1 MGRADWERDAAKKKS
16 VEAAAICSCAIKQL
30 TENLDVGD
38 VLEVPQVEVLP
49 MGKLQ
54 PLATSIANFRQ
65 ARAMLPLVRSIVA
78 DAQVL
83 ERQIEQR
90 RHDLNRVQAAGQR
103 KAGKLYEDELAE
115 SRSDLEADERQL
127 TAYREELSQLGIRLV
142 SSGEGEVEF
151 PLSYDDRLI
160 YLCWKMGD
168 EDLLYWRQPEQ
179 TFDLRVRIP
188 SDELTTLANASAF

>member
-1 MGRADWERDAAKKKS
+1 MEGTGDEKKS
-16 VEAAAICSCAIKQL
+16 VLASGICSCAITTLK
-30 TENLDVGD
+30 ENLGAGD
-38 VLEVPQVEVLP
+38 VLGVPYVEVVR
-49 MGKLQ
+49 MSKLQ
-54 PLATSIANFRQ
+54 PLASSVVNLRQ

-90 RHDLNRVQAAGQR
+90 RHDLNRVQIAGLR

-115 SRSDLEADERQL
+115 SRGDLEADERQL
-127 TAYREELSQLGIRLV
+127 NAYRDELTQLGLRLV

-151 PLSYDDRLI
+151 PLSYEDRLV

-188 SDELTTLANASAF
+188 SEELTALANSPGF

>member
-1 MGRADWERDAAKKKS
+1 MS
-16 VEAAAICSCAIKQL
+16 
-30 TENLDVGD
+30 
-38 VLEVPQVEVLP
+38 
-49 MGKLQ
+49 KLQ
-54 PLATSIANFRQ
+54 PLASSVVNLRQ

-90 RHDLNRVQAAGQR
+90 RHDLNRVQVAGLR
-103 KAGKLYEDELAE
+103 KTGKLYADELAE

-127 TAYREELSQLGIRLV
+127 NAYRDELTQLGLRLV
-142 SSGEGEVEF
+142 NSGEGEVEF
-151 PLSYDDRLI
+151 PVSYEDRLVF
-160 YLCWKMGD
+160 LCWKMGD

-188 SDELTTLANASAF
+188 SEELTALANSPGF